1 MSPAFFF
8 MRIGIVSGSGICI
21 PLLYHLKAS
30 GEEVELYFGDVPY
43 TDKDRDAV
51 PIFCSSHQ
59 VKLTRETQRN
69 QLYDWLE
76 TFKPDVVFVSGY
88 SHKIDVKRCRELKH
102 GIYNI
107 HFGKLP
113 GYRGPNPVFWQ
124 LKNGD
129 ASIGMCIHELTRR
142 FDAGPIVW
150 QQELNNEPHFSYT
163 WVTQVFS
170 NLQVQGVQFLLSQF
184 RQGRPVDKQAQ
195 DEKKAGYQKRPLLND
210 VLIQWQKMKPENI
223 LHLVKACNSWNYGA
237 MTAFSGMEVKIL
249 DATISDLPADG
260 KAPGTVIRTGN
271 YLTVTCSENKSIDIG
286 FLSINGVL
294 LPARHSVY
302 FSLTPGQRFTT

>member
-43 TDKDRDAV
+43 TDKDREAV
-51 PIFCSSHQ
+51 PIFCSSNQ
-59 VKLTRETQRN
+59 VKLTRETQKS
-69 QLYDWLE
+69 QLYEWLGA
-76 TFKPDVVFVSGY
+76 FKPDVVFVSGY

-129 ASIGMCIHELTRR
+129 ATIGMCIHELTRS
-142 FDAGPIVW
+142 FDAGPVVW
-150 QQELNNEPHFSYT
+150 QQELKNEPHFNYT
-163 WVTQVFS
+163 WINQVFS
-170 NLQVQGVQFLLSQF
+170 NLQVQGVQYLLGLF
-184 RQGRPVDKQAQ
+184 KQGRTPDRQAQ
-195 DEKKAGYQKRPLLND
+195 DEKKAAYQPRPKLND
-210 VLIQWQKMKPENI
+210 VLIQWQKMKPESI
-223 LHLVKACNSWNYGA
+223 IHLVKACNAWNYGA
-237 MTAFSGMEVKIL
+237 ITAFNGMEVKIL
-249 DATISDLPADG
+249 DALVGSQSSNDKL
-260 KAPGTVIRTGN
+260 PGTVIGVGN
-271 YLTVTCSENKSIDIG
+271 TLTVACCDGRSVEIG
-286 FLSINGVL
+286 FLSINGVF
-294 LPARHSVY
+294 LPARLTVY
-302 FSLTPGQRFTT
+302 FGLGSGQRFAT